1 MVEKEYMK
9 EGSPGE
15 MQLINKEDSPDST
28 ASNKGDRTTHYLWR
42 AIRISQFRLL
52 LSLRP
57 DYYNK
62 AA

>member
-1 MVEKEYMK
+1 MVEKDYLK

-28 ASNKGDRTTHYLWR
+28 ASNKGDPTTHYPWGKFKKM
-42 AIRISQFRLL
+42 S
-52 LSLRP
+52 
-57 DYYNK
+57 NTK